1 MGNRVLEIVV
11 FLMSHI
17 KDHQGQLENID
28 DISSYLKSN
37 GFTDNEISSAYSWV
51 LDQLQTD
58 SQFIIDGSQS
68 NLSTRVLTEQERRY
82 FTRESCGYVLQLK
95 YLGLISDSQLE
106 MILERGALLGPSPV
120 NLEEVKMLVG
130 SMLFRENELLESGRH
145 QMVLLPDDEGLI
157 N

>member
-1 MGNRVLEIVV
+1 VGNRVLEIVV

-58 SQFIIDGSQS
+58 SQFIVDDSQS
-68 NLSTRVLTEQERRY
+68 GISTRVFTDNERRN
-82 FTRESCGYVLQLK
+82 FTSEAVGYIMQLR
-95 YLGLISDSQLE
+95 YLGLITDAQVEL
-106 MILERGALLGPSPV
+106 ILERGSLLGPSPV
-120 NLEEVKMLVG
+120 DLEEIKMLIG
-130 SMLFRENELLESGRH
+130 SMLFRENDLADTGRH
-145 QMVLLPDDEGLI
+145 QLVLLPDDEGLV